1 MFSSIK
7 NKPALEP
14 ASRQIDTIIAQ
25 HCKLEGNLISENSVK
40 VDGVILGAL
49 RCQGRAIIG
58 ETGLVKG
65 DVHSAD
71 LLVIGKLEGN
81 VFAEN
86 LHLNASAC
94 IIGDISTQNLQVDQ
108 GARYSGTVTM
118 RDPSASSSPAA
129 ALPAPAASASSPAPS
144 ASTSSAS
151 AAKPATLSKAA
162 AKSAALPGMASSA
175 G

>member
-1 MFSSIK
+1 MFSSYK
-7 NKPALEP
+7 NKPPLEQ
-14 ASRQIDTIIAQ
+14 AHRQIDTIIAQ

-65 DVHSAD
+65 DVHSTD

-94 IIGDISTQNLQVDQ
+94 IIGDINTQNLQVDP

-118 RDPSASSSPAA
+118 RDPAASNAA
-129 ALPAPAASASSPAPS
+129 ALPAPL
-144 ASTSSAS
+144 
-151 AAKPATLSKAA
+151 AKPAASKAA
-162 AKSAALPGMASSA
+162 TKPTALPPAAASSA

>member
-7 NKPALEP
+7 LKPAPEP
-14 ASRQIDTIIAQ
+14 AHRQIDTIIAQ

-40 VDGVILGAL
+40 VDGTILGAL

-65 DVHSAD
+65 DVHSTD

-86 LHLNASAC
+86 LHLHPSAC
-94 IIGDISTQNLQVDQ
+94 ILGDISAQNLQVDP

-118 RDPSASSSPAA
+118 RDPAASAS
-129 ALPAPAASASSPAPS
+129 PAPAA
-144 ASTSSAS
+144 
-151 AAKPATLSKAA
+151 KPAATTSKAA